1 MEAAAERAAAFKAKV
16 REEWDDDV
24 TVAAWQRWH
33 APFAIQTAAATEAI
47 IEAARPQPGMQV
59 LDLASGSGEPA
70 IALARRVEPGG
81 RVTATDMSSGMLGV
95 ARDNARSAG
104 VTNVRFHRDD
114 AERLFFP
121 DTSFDIVTCRF
132 GVMFF
137 PSVVVALREAR
148 RVLRP
153 TGRLALAAW
162 GPPTQPYIAS
172 TVGVLMR
179 HLDPPPPPPP
189 PDAPTPFRFAQPG
202 SLTRALEEAG
212 FTGIE
217 EDQRTI
223 PLPWPG
229 PAEELWLHFADVA
242 APFRALIEGL
252 GERRE
257 AAVADI
263 VGTLRGYERGGEIVM
278 DGEIVVASGE
288 AG

>member
-1 MEAAAERAAAFKAKV
+1 MEAGAERAAAFKAQV

-24 TVAAWQRWH
+24 TAAAWRRWH
-33 APFAIQTAAATEAI
+33 APFAVQTAAATEAI
-47 IEAARPQPGMQV
+47 IDAARPQPGMHV

-70 IALARRVEPGG
+70 IALSHRVGPGG
-81 RVTATDMSSGMLGV
+81 RVTATDMSRGMLEG
-95 ARDNARSAG
+95 ARDNARAAG
-104 VTNVRFHRDD
+104 ASNINFRRED
-114 AERLFFP
+114 AERLSFA
-121 DTSFDIVTCRF
+121 DASFDLVTCRF
-132 GVMFF
+132 GVMYF
-137 PSVVVALREAR
+137 PSVVDALREAR

-153 TGRLALAAW
+153 NGRIALVAW
-162 GPPTQPYIAS
+162 GPPTQPFMAS

-202 SLTRALEEAG
+202 TLTRALEEAG
-212 FTGIE
+212 FSGIE
-217 EDQRTI
+217 EDHRTI

-229 PAEELWLHFADVA
+229 RAEELWDHFADIA
-242 APFRALIEGL
+242 APFRPLIEGL
-252 GERRE
+252 GDRRE

-263 VGTLRGYERGGEIVM
+263 VGTLRGYERDGEIVM